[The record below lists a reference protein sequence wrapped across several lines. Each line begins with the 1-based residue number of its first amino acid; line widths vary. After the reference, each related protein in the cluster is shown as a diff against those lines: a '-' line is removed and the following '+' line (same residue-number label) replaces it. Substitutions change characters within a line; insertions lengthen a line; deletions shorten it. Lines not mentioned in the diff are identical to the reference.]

1 MVNQSPFPH
10 RVTARIWESIR
21 PVSRGQRYED
31 PLEAV
36 LKAKNLGELDG
47 GGSQLGQGD
56 EIVFAEIELR
66 LANLDEALSQ
76 TRMLLENAGAP
87 EGSEF
92 LFERAGARDVLPFG
106 VFQGVAIILDGATL
120 PDDVYAQSDGDALMD
135 KLNEALGSAGEVRN
149 HWDGPRDTVLYLY
162 GRNAEE
168 MFQLVQPVLLADP
181 QCENARVVQRFGNP
195 ALPSRTTVIPRRDR
209 GGVA

>member
-66 LANLDEALSQ
+66 LANLDEALSE

-92 LFERAGARDVLPFG
+92 LFERAGARHVLPFG

-135 KLNEALGSAGEVRN
+135 SLNGALGSAGEVRN
-149 HWDGPRDTVLYLY
+149 HWDGPQDTVLYLY

-181 QCENARVVQRFGNP
+181 QCENARVMLRFGNP
-195 ALPSRTTVIPRRDR
+195 ALPSRTIVIPRRDR
-209 GGVA
+209 GGVV